1 MSIIKA
7 VISGI
12 IGAVVLTVIHQVAR
26 RRVTEAPRM
35 DILGMRA
42 LARLLRLFGQKPPTG
57 QRLYRSALIGD
68 LLTNTVFYSLV
79 GLGKPES
86 ALARGA
92 GLGLAAGLGGIVL
105 PEPLGLGK
113 APSARTPQTQA
124 MTIGWYLIGGL
135 VAALVYR
142 AIGALPVRAEQ

>member
-1 MSIIKA
+1 MSVIKA

-26 RRVTEAPRM
+26 RRVAEAPRM

-42 LARLLRLFGQKPPTG
+42 LARTLRLVGQKPPTG

-68 LLTNTVFYSLV
+68 LVTNTLFYSLV

-86 ALARGA
+86 ALARGV
-92 GLGLAAGLGGIVL
+92 GLGIAAGLGGIVL

-124 MTIGWYLIGGL
+124 MTISWYLIGGL

-142 AIGALPVRAEQ
+142 AIAALPVRSPQ